1 MPSDL
6 HSPAVRARSRSETR
20 ADSANVTRNPRGTA
34 QGSPQLESDSE
45 SGGGP
50 CADRLHLLCPGCNK
64 SFATISSLRRHRNSW
79 WMTDPSCRAA
89 GSQLKRPRTVRVH
102 DSGTAQDAIDR
113 INEMMGDGTNRGVP
127 PGAAPDLRLQP
138 RDEVLLVSDVQ
149 SQPKVQV
156 YNVDRFVK
164 CFSKVCT
171 RFVQSLLKFQICLHK
186 VCTGLSFVCTK
197 ILSVCTKFKQV

>member
-1 MPSDL
+1 MPPSDL
-6 HSPAVRARSRSETR
+6 HSPAVRVRSRSETR
-20 ADSANVTRNPRGTA
+20 A
-34 QGSPQLESDSE
+34 QGSPQPQAESDSE

-79 WMTDPSCRAA
+79 WMTDQSCRAA

-102 DSGTAQDAIDR
+102 DSGSAQDAIDR
-113 INEMMGDGTNRGVP
+113 LNEMMGDGTKRGVP

-149 SQPKVQV
+149 SQTHSQ
-156 YNVDRFVK
+156 RF
-164 CFSKVCT
+164 
-171 RFVQSLLKFQICLHK
+171 KFITLI
-186 VCTGLSFVCTK
+186 GL
-197 ILSVCTKFKQV
+197 

>member
-1 MPSDL
+1 MSHGPGPITVTESL
-6 HSPAVRARSRSETR
+6 SPTRRRTRRTLVTQARRPGTGIPPRPRPETR
-20 ADSANVTRNPRGTA
+20 ADSANVTRNPRSTT
-34 QGSPQLESDSE
+34 QGSPQPESDSE

-64 SFATISSLRRHRNSW
+64 SFATISSLRRHGNSW
-79 WMTDPSCRAA
+79 CQWMTDPSRAESCRAAA
-89 GSQLKRPRTVRVH
+89 GSQLKKPRTVTVRVH

-138 RDEVLLVSDVQ
+138 RDEVLPVSDAQ

-156 YNVDRFVK
+156 HNVDRCCK
-164 CFSKVCT
+164 W
-171 RFVQSLLKFQICLHK
+171 FQ
-186 VCTGLSFVCTK
+186 
-197 ILSVCTKFKQV
+197 